1 MFTHFF
7 GNYLYSNKII
17 TKQEL
22 KEALEKK
29 SNSRIKMG
37 VLAINKGLMTAMEV
51 HKVLDKQTQ
60 VDMRFGEIAIEMGYL
75 NHDQVAGLIQ
85 EQRKSYLLLAQA
97 LLDISA
103 ITYDQFEESLKLFKL
118 KYSVEEIGDSN
129 YDDDELQ
136 KMVARFVDP
145 SDNRTHQ
152 HVKYL
157 TLLIRNL
164 VRFIGDDFVLF
175 DYNEA
180 ISDRTIKISQLMDIV
195 PAFETSMYA
204 ERDVLVH
211 FVSRFLNENISDYST
226 TVENGAVDFLNLHNG
241 LYSLTCDVVGEHEI
255 PSPEISKGKLVNDDP
270 SLVLRVLYPFG
281 EIAFDLKNV

>member
-1 MFTHFF
+1 MYTHFF

-51 HKVLDKQTQ
+51 HKILDKQTK
-60 VDMRFGEIAIEMGYL
+60 VDMRFGEIATEMGYL
-75 NHDQVAGLIQ
+75 NHDQVADLIK

-103 ITYDQFEESLKLFKL
+103 ITYDQFEEALKLFKL
-118 KYSVEEIGDSN
+118 KYSVDEIGESN
-129 YDDDELQ
+129 YEDDELQ

-145 SDNRTHQ
+145 SDNRTNQ
-152 HVKYL
+152 HVKYI

-164 VRFIGDDFVLF
+164 VRFIGDDFILL
-175 DYNEA
+175 DYSEP
-180 ISDRTIKISQLMDIV
+180 ISDRTIQISQLMDIA
-195 PAFETSMYA
+195 PSFYTNMYA

-211 FVSRFLNENISDYST
+211 FVSRFINENLTDYSSA
-226 TVENGAVDFLNLHNG
+226 VENGAVDFLNLHNG
-241 LYSLTCDVVGEHEI
+241 LYCISCKDQGDREVPAPTV
-255 PSPEISKGKLVNDDP
+255 SKGKLENDDP
-270 SLVLRVLYPFG
+270 AMVLRVLYPFG
-281 EIAFDLKNV
+281 EVAFDLKNV